1 MINFLNPT
9 ILFALIAGLIPLII
23 HLLNRRKIKEIRFS
37 TIHFLKQ
44 MSRKEMRR
52 LRIRQILLLIIR
64 TLIILLL
71 VLAFA
76 RPTLRSGAGLLAGRT
91 ASEVVVIIDNSLS
104 LNSLELTGSLLE
116 KVRQRW
122 AGLETAFQSGDR
134 VSVILGVKPLRVLA
148 DRQNY
153 SPGFWEKV
161 TRQIQPT
168 YLTGNLTE
176 AVLKAAQ
183 IFRESELF
191 NKELYL
197 ISDFQR
203 AGFEAEPLKILK
215 EEWNEKVNVFCLPV
229 FHGEEENVSVDSAG
243 VSNRLVEKNQ
253 VLKITARVRNQNDR
267 KHLTSLIS
275 LILNDNRAGQQNVSL
290 APQEE
295 KPIRFR
301 TTLQSGGFVTGFV
314 ECEGDVLLE
323 DNRYYFNFFVPEN
336 IRILHIVPNPRF
348 ASFVPLIL
356 KPAVDRGLF
365 VTEQKMVSQWASL
378 ELQKYQAV
386 ILEGIDQIP
395 AGLASRLVQYGKAG
409 NGVLILPGSNIVPAQ
424 YNHLLKSLGLGQIVS
439 REGTPGQKSEFI
451 TPGKINWQHPLFEG
465 MFEKRRELNPIYFY
479 GYYRVKPRPG
489 DEVIIR
495 LKNSAPFLIGSRGD
509 SRNVYLFAAPLQP
522 EWTNLPVRGFVVPL
536 FYRLLYY
543 VVTRNVPER
552 SGIEVGEPYAA
563 VFKTVKPP
571 YHFILRRPSGDEEK
585 LTPIFKGNDI
595 LIRIDKN
602 PEPGNYQVW
611 QDGHLLTVYSVN
623 HSPLESRR
631 EYYGK
636 EELQAF
642 FPDFYWIPSGENVL
656 KIVETSRFGQELW
669 PYLLGFVL
677 FLLLVEMVLAY
688 TGGRQQARQLRQEL
702 AAQ

>member
-1 MINFLNPT
+1 MLNFLNPT
-9 ILFALIAGLIPLII
+9 VLFALFAGLIPLII

-104 LNSLELTGSLLE
+104 LNTLELTGSLLE

-122 AGLETAFQSGDR
+122 ANLETAFQSGDR
-134 VSVILGVKPLRVLA
+134 ITVILGVKPMRILA

-153 SPGFWEKV
+153 SAGFWEKI
-161 TRQIQPT
+161 TRQIQPS
-168 YLTGNLTE
+168 YLTGNATAAL
-176 AVLKAAQ
+176 LKAAQ
-183 IFRESELF
+183 IFRESDLF

-197 ISDFQR
+197 ISDFQQ
-203 AGFEAEPLKILK
+203 AGFEGEPLKILW
-215 EEWNEKVNVFCLPV
+215 EEWKGKVNVFCLPI
-229 FHGEEENVSVDSAG
+229 FHGVEENISVDSAG
-243 VSNRLVEKNQ
+243 VVNRLVEKNQ
-253 VLKITARVRNQNDR
+253 ILKITAQVRNQNDQ

-275 LILNDNRAGQQNVSL
+275 LILNDNRSGQQNVSL
-290 APQEE
+290 APLEQ
-295 KPIRFR
+295 KPINFR
-301 TTLQSGGFVTGFV
+301 TTLQSSSFITGFV

-323 DNRYYFNFFVPEN
+323 DNRFYFNFFVPQN
-336 IRILHIVPNPRF
+336 VRILHIVPNPRY

-356 KPAVDRGLF
+356 KPAIDRGLF
-365 VTEQKMVSQWASL
+365 VAERKMVSQWSAL
-378 ELQKYQAV
+378 DLQKYQAV

-395 AGLASRLVQYGKAG
+395 DGLANRLIQYSEAG
-409 NGVLILPGSNIVPAQ
+409 NGVLILPGNNIVPAQ

-439 REGTPGQKSEFI
+439 REGMPGQKTEFV

-479 GYYRVKPRPG
+479 AYYRVKPRPG
-489 DEVIIR
+489 NEVIIR
-495 LKNSAPFLIGSRGD
+495 LQNGAPFLIGSRGS
-509 SRNVYLFAAPLQP
+509 SRNIYLFTVPLQP

-543 VVTRNVPER
+543 AVTRNVIER
-552 SGIEVGEPYAA
+552 SGIEVGESYSA
-563 VFKTVKPP
+563 VFKMLKPP
-571 YHFILRRPSGDEEK
+571 FNFILHRPSGEEEK

-602 PEPGNYQVW
+602 PEPGNYRIW
-611 QDGHLLTVYSVN
+611 QGNRLITVYSVN

-636 EELQAF
+636 EDLKAL
-642 FPDFYWIPSGENVL
+642 FPDFYWIPSDENVL
-656 KIVETSRFGQELW
+656 KMVEISRFGKELW

-688 TGGRQQARQLRQEL
+688 TGGRQQARQFRQEL